1 MAAAKKTE
9 TKTEAKTTAAKTT
22 ATKAETKSPA
32 KPKAPAKAKSAEKPK
47 SSAAK
52 KPNALSV
59 EVKPSADLAAIVG
72 DKPLPRSEVVS
83 KTWDYIKK
91 HKLQNPDDG
100 REILADANL
109 EKIFGKKKA
118 TMFEMNKFLNAHLS

>member
-9 TKTEAKTTAAKTT
+9 TKTAAKTS
-22 ATKAETKSPA
+22 AAKAETKSPA
-32 KPKAPAKAKSAEKPK
+32 KPKAPAKAKSADKPK
-47 SSAAK
+47 SSGAK

>member
-9 TKTEAKTTAAKTT
+9 TKTATKTSAA
-22 ATKAETKSPA
+22 KAETKSPA
-32 KPKAPAKAKSAEKPK
+32 KPKAPAKAKSADKPK
-47 SSAAK
+47 SSGAK